1 MALENHHH
9 RSYSTI
15 TNQILNVANILKE
28 STANLTIQ
36 WVPSH
41 VGLTGNE
48 KADSLAKEAHNLVSE
63 TEAALDP
70 KEMNNRLKSTCL
82 ERYQQQYDI
91 IKEDLHIGTIKKK
104 FIKWPWASSK
114 CRRMET
120 ALARLRIGHSRLNA
134 HLHRFGLTDDPNCSF
149 CLTPATTKH
158 LLEECLKY
166 NTQRNSLY
174 HSLHKLG
181 ILNPNTRILLGGGD
195 YDAQIQN
202 DIRQAVEL
210 FLRCS
215 GSIELI

>member
-1 MALENHHH
+1 GAELFAINRALHWLVLNQPLIQNQEVVILTDSLSGIMALENHHH

-82 ERYQQQYDI
+82 ERYQQQNQV
-91 IKEDLHIGTIKKK
+91 E
-104 FIKWPWASSK
+104 
-114 CRRMET
+114 ET
-120 ALARLRIGHSRLNA
+120 
-134 HLHRFGLTDDPNCSF
+134 
-149 CLTPATTKH
+149 
-158 LLEECLKY
+158 Y
-166 NTQRNSLY
+166 
-174 HSLHKLG
+174 
-181 ILNPNTRILLGGGD
+181 
-195 YDAQIQN
+195 
-202 DIRQAVEL
+202 IR
-210 FLRCS
+210 
-215 GSIELI
+215 